1 MPMKTDVAPVN
12 RWALALV
19 ALLAYGPIAS
29 KAQNLKT
36 DLPSSLKGADR
47 EDGQAGA
54 SSGSDA
60 SVKASPGEPG
70 PQSTSDAPHDVPNL
84 GLSPSQKQTIYESI
98 RNQQVKK
105 SAQPIGFRSAVGSH
119 VPDALEVAP
128 LPKTIV
134 ELMPK
139 LTDYQFAFVANE
151 VLIVD
156 PKSKMVVEV
165 ISQ

>member
-1 MPMKTDVAPVN
+1 MKCDGVPVS
-12 RWALALV
+12 RWWALALAV
-19 ALLAYGPIAS
+19 LLAYGPITS
-29 KAQNLKT
+29 QAQNLKT
-36 DLPSSLKGADR
+36 DSSSKGADPQGGR
-47 EDGQAGA
+47 TGT
-54 SSGSDA
+54 SSGSAA

-70 PQSTSDAPHDVPNL
+70 PQSTSDAPHDVPDL
-84 GLSPSQKQTIYESI
+84 ALSPSQKQTIYESI

-119 VPDALEVAP
+119 VPDAIEVAP

-139 LTDYQFAFVANE
+139 LMDYHFAFVANE